1 MKNTNSKNHVPI
13 SKSQKEMV
21 ERFIRVDHAG
31 EFGAKRIYE
40 GQLAI
45 LGKTADGDTIRHM
58 KEQEQVHLTKL
69 EKLIVERQVRP
80 TILYPIWN
88 IAGFALVVGSALMGP

>member
-1 MKNTNSKNHVPI
+1 MTNTNSNNHFPV
-13 SKSQKEMV
+13 SKPQKEMV

-58 KEQEQVHLTKL
+58 K
-69 EKLIVERQVRP
+69 
-80 TILYPIWN
+80 
-88 IAGFALVVGSALMGP
+88 